1 MSGKRQKT
9 AMVVKLVVVAVVF
22 GFNASELV
30 AAPKAASGICDF
42 DWTNQSCR
50 IDPDLCNTCAYW
62 REWGPQAGYALVHS
76 ASASSASHFVRPSR
90 NLVNR

>member
-42 DWTNQSCR
+42 DWTNQSCG
-50 IDPDLCNTCAYW
+50 IDPDLCNTCCVL
-62 REWGPQAGYALVHS
+62 EGGGSPGGLCIGS
-76 ASASSASHFVRPSR
+76 
-90 NLVNR
+90 LCLC